1 MGRRPL
7 GPDGSWGVSVL
18 CSSRVLTQQRPLR
31 HHWKEMH
38 WLPSGRLPAAFQPA
52 TSDFQCL
59 PHALE
64 SGDRLKWECQGGLVV
79 SPWWLRPMQTGCF
92 MAIIKWIKIIKIPSS
107 KEDTLFFFMYSSEAL
122 DYYSHQSCVTLIE
135 CTFIGEQHGS
145 AHGLPV
151 LVHNF
156 VWTVV
161 LAASESFKELLEE
174 LMDGCFSRLR
184 NKSSSFVMSTTKDA
198 GSLSCIVWPSYA
210 LAFWHDIA
218 NSISRECQQYHISPS

>member
-79 SPWWLRPMQTGCF
+79 SPRWLRPMQTGCF

-107 KEDTLFFFMYSSEAL
+107 KEDTLFFFYVLIRSFGLLFSSILCYIDRMHFHWRTARL
-122 DYYSHQSCVTLIE
+122 STWTAC
-135 CTFIGEQHGS
+135 CGS
-145 AHGLPV
+145 
-151 LVHNF
+151 
-156 VWTVV
+156 
-161 LAASESFKELLEE
+161 
-174 LMDGCFSRLR
+174 
-184 NKSSSFVMSTTKDA
+184 
-198 GSLSCIVWPSYA
+198 
-210 LAFWHDIA
+210 
-218 NSISRECQQYHISPS
+218 